1 MPHRSRPRRVLA
13 LALLALAFLALVLGL
28 ATTTGADGG
37 DPRPPAGAKPPMEQ
51 PKPAQ
56 PAPAKDG
63 EAKDGEAK
71 ADPLLIGTFPVTAE
85 SIIDGDT
92 IRLPDGKPS
101 IRLLG
106 LDTEE
111 TFKNEATRK
120 AAAADFAAYA
130 KAQRGDSLRPV
141 KYGTPAGEAARD
153 YLKALAKGCT
163 TMRLER
169 ERPNGRDRGT
179 YGRLLAYVFLIK
191 GDASINVTE
200 ALIRTGHS
208 PYFVKYG
215 RSARF
220 DKLFTAAQDEA
231 REAGRGIWSKTGPA
245 HYPDYDERLPWW
257 NERAA
262 QLERWSKLAAGA
274 DHVTLGEPT
283 TDAKLKTL
291 VGKEATV
298 FGLLDRELP
307 VKGGDKR
314 IFLLSHMRRR
324 GFALV
329 VFDTALAKSLDEQ
342 ERFHSMYVT
351 VRAKVTLYKGRAQ
364 MVLEKSTQ
372 VSTK

>member
-1 MPHRSRPRRVLA
+1 M
-13 LALLALAFLALVLGL
+13 LGL
-28 ATTTGADGG
+28 TSSAAADDG
-37 DPRPPAGAKPPMEQ
+37 DRQPPAEAKPPVERA
-51 PKPAQ
+51 KPAP
-56 PAPAKDG
+56 PAPAEPTPPKDA
-63 EAKDGEAK
+63 EVRP
-71 ADPLLIGTFPVTAE
+71 DPLLIGTFPLTAE

-111 TFKNEATRK
+111 TFRSEAARK
-120 AAAADFAAYA
+120 AATADFAAYA
-130 KAQRGDSLRPV
+130 KAQRGDSKRPV

-179 YGRLLAYVFLIK
+179 YGRLLAYVFLLK

-200 ALIRTGHS
+200 ALIRAGHS

-257 NERAA
+257 SARAA
-262 QLERWSKLAAGA
+262 QLERWSKLAASA

-298 FGLLDRELP
+298 FGLFDRELP
-307 VKGGDKR
+307 VKGADKR

-329 VFDTALAKSLDEQ
+329 VFDPALAKSLDDQ